1 VIEAAIIDASVAAKW
16 VVEEAGSDRAR
27 RLSGVRLEAPDLLL
41 AECANILWKKT
52 RLGDLSRRDAS
63 ECLALLLRAPV
74 TLADSRGLVDP
85 ALQLS
90 FELNHPAYDCLYLA
104 LAVRRGIPLVTADER
119 LVSAARR
126 QRKRAR
132 SVMLLKD
139 LPD

>member
-1 VIEAAIIDASVAAKW
+1 MIEAAIIDASVAAKW
-16 VVEEAGSDRAR
+16 VVEEPGSDRAR
-27 RLSGVRLEAPDLLL
+27 QLAGATLEAPDLLL

-63 ECLALLLRAPV
+63 ECLALLLRSPV
-74 TLADSRGLVDP
+74 TLADSRGLVGL

-90 FELNHPAYDCLYLA
+90 FELNHPVYDCVYLA
-104 LAVRRGIPLVTADER
+104 LAVRRSVPLVTADER

-126 QRKRAR
+126 QRKLAI

>member
-1 VIEAAIIDASVAAKW
+1 

-27 RLSGVRLEAPDLLL
+27 RLSRVRLEAPDLLL

-52 RLGDLSRRDAS
+52 RLDDLSRRDAS
-63 ECLALLLRAPV
+63 EGLALLLRAPV

-126 QRKRAR
+126 QRKRAH

>member
-1 VIEAAIIDASVAAKW
+1 MIEAAIIDASVAAKW
-16 VVEEAGSDRAR
+16 VVEEPGSDRAR
-27 RLSGVRLEAPDLLL
+27 QLAGARLEAPDLLL

-52 RLGDLSRRDAS
+52 RLGDLSRRDAR
-63 ECLALLLRAPV
+63 ECLALLLRSPV
-74 TLADSRGLVDP
+74 TLADSRGLVGL

-90 FELNHPAYDCLYLA
+90 FELNHPVYDCVYLA
-104 LAVRRGIPLVTADER
+104 LAVRRSVPLVTADER

-126 QRKRAR
+126 QRKLAI